1 METRGYQFAFSSRD
15 GVVQD
20 APARERKART
30 MLAVLGDR
38 FGDRLQGMRLL
49 DLGSSTGI
57 IGSLL
62 ADRVAEVVGLDI
74 DAPAIERA
82 QRHLAKDNLRFRVGD
97 AMSLDA
103 GDGAFDIVVC
113 AHVYE
118 HVPDAATMMN
128 EIYRVLKPG
137 GVCYFAAANRLMW
150 MEPHYQLPLLS
161 VLPRRLAHL
170 YIRAAGKA
178 EHYHELHLGYWGL
191 KRLVRRFRVHD
202 YTRLIVAEPDRFHA
216 EYMLTPGSV
225 KTRIARFVARHVYW
239 LMPTYIWLLEKPA

>member
-1 METRGYQFAFSSRD
+1 METRGYQFAFSNRG

-30 MLAVLGDR
+30 MLAVLSDR
-38 FGDRLQGMRLL
+38 FGDRLGRMRLL

-62 ADRVAEVVGLDI
+62 ADRLGEVVGLDI

-82 QRHLAKDNLRFRVGD
+82 QNLAKDNLRFRVGD

-103 GDGAFDIVVC
+103 GDGTFDIVVC

-118 HVPDAATMMN
+118 HVPDAQKMMN
-128 EIYRVLKPG
+128 EIHRVLKPG

-161 VLPRRLAHL
+161 VIPRRLAHF

-178 EHYHELHLGYWGL
+178 DHYHELHLTYWEL
-191 KRLVRRFRVHD
+191 RRLVSRFAVHD
-202 YTRLIVAEPDRFHA
+202 YTRRIVSAPERFHA
-216 EYMLTPGSV
+216 EYMLVPGSF
-225 KTRIARFVARHVYW
+225 KARAAVFVARHLFW
-239 LMPTYIWLLEKPA
+239 FMPTYIWLLEKPA

>member
-1 METRGYQFAFSSRD
+1 MELRGYQFAFSNRG

-30 MLAVLGDR
+30 MLAVLSDR
-38 FGDRLQGMRLL
+38 FGDGLGSMRLL

-62 ADRVAEVVGLDI
+62 ADRVGEVVGLDI
-74 DAPAIERA
+74 DGPAIERA
-82 QRHLAKDNLRFRVGD
+82 QRNLAKENLRFRVGD

-103 GDGAFDIVVC
+103 EDGCFDIVVC
-113 AHVYE
+113 THVYE
-118 HVPDAATMMN
+118 HVPDAQKMMN
-128 EIYRVLKPG
+128 EIHRVLKPA

-161 VLPRRLAHL
+161 VVPRRLAHF

-178 EHYHELHLGYWGL
+178 DHYHELHLTYWGL
-191 KRLVRRFRVHD
+191 RKLVSRFLVHD
-202 YTRLIVAEPDRFHA
+202 YTRRIVAAPERFNA
-216 EYMLTPGSV
+216 EYMLSPGSMKASV
-225 KTRIARFVARHVYW
+225 ARFVAGHLYW